1 MEKLTKLPEDVLEAV
16 SSTRPSDEKQR
27 KSKPTKPAAADSKV
41 KDASLTEGTSE
52 FQKIVIATSSDM
64 EAFYPCL

>member
-1 MEKLTKLPEDVLEAV
+1 MEKLTKLPEDVLEVV

-52 FQKIVIATSSDM
+52 F
-64 EAFYPCL
+64 